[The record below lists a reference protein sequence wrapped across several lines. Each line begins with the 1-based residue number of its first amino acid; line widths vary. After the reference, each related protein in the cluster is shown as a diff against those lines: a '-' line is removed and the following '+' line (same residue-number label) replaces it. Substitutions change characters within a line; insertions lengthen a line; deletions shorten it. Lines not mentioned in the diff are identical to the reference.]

1 MKGYTT
7 AKQLSEKHD
16 IKIGIIHQT
25 AKRQKVRSKV
35 VKGKRYFELQDFY
48 NKVNHYKI
56 VKDMAADIENN
67 ADNILDNTDDNDF
80 NAEEYLQVKNDS
92 EKLKKAKLAIDVKIR
107 MLELKAKEREYIP
120 WSEVELFTQQ
130 LGLLMR
136 EYCEVQAGQIA
147 RKVSEAM
154 GYNEELLQKITLLI
168 EDKFEQFLKMIS
180 LKCEELSQLGPE
192 ARKNEIEN
200 YNHSN

>member
-1 MKGYTT
+1 MKGYIT